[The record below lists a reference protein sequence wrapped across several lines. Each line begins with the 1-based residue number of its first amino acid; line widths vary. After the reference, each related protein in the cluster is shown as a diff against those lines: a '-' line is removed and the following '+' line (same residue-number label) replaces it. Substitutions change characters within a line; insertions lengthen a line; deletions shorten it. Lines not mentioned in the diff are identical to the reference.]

1 MKNPR
6 LHIWLGLMAVL
17 LGTSAASADSYY
29 GFYQGDGYTISWSF
43 NSGSVGIPYWRWYC
57 RPRNTEVIEGPNIEL
72 EPIGE
77 ESGEP
82 VEGELAEY
90 RTIDLARD
98 LMRGDYSSNRSELSV
113 DALEEEIRRFSR
125 ESVVEAAI
133 GAYGM
138 HLEEFPEDTIAMRE
152 MAVALLE
159 AKRVEEA
166 MNLMHEAYLKNP
178 ELGIIPLNKWLL
190 GESREPMR
198 KLVVRAVRW
207 SHRDPSDRG
216 WLLVSVLMQS
226 EDRQDR
232 AMEMLDRAIDLGLD
246 ESIARGFGVGTP

>member
-1 MKNPR
+1 MKGLR
-6 LHIWLGLMAVL
+6 MHILLGMMAVL
-17 LGTSAASADSYY
+17 LGISAASADSNSGY
-29 GFYQGDGYTISWSF
+29 FEGDGYTVSWSF
-43 NSGSVGIPYWRWYC
+43 NSGSIGISHWHWYC
-57 RPRNTEVIEGPNIEL
+57 RPRNLEVIEGPPVEL

-77 ESGEP
+77 ESSEP
-82 VEGELAEY
+82 VEGEPEEY

-98 LMRGDYSSNRSELSV
+98 LMRGDYSDNSAEAPA
-113 DALEEEIRRFSR
+113 DAPDGKIRRFSR

-159 AKRVEEA
+159 AKRVDEA

-178 ELGIIPLNKWLL
+178 ELGIIPLNRWLL

-207 SHRDPSDRG
+207 AHRDPSDRA
-216 WLLVSVLMQS
+216 WLLVAVLMQS

-232 AMEMLDRAIDLGLD
+232 ALEMLDRAIDLGLD
-246 ESIARGFGVGTP
+246 ESIVQGFGIGTP